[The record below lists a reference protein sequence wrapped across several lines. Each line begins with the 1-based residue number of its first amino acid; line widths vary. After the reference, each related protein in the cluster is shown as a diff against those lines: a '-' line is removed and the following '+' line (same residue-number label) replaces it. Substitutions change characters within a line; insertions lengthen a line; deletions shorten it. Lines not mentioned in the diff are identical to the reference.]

1 MKFESDLCSAAD
13 NLNDLGKISLS
24 QMSSYAFHFH
34 GLNVCCHDSQ
44 WFSSLDRNGVARLP
58 VSNSTI
64 DRDHYDTKDT
74 INTKEVEKVG
84 TQQRFLPA
92 SHL

>member
-1 MKFESDLCSAAD
+1 MSSCCD

-34 GLNVCCHDSQ
+34 GLNVCRHDSQ
-44 WFSSLDRNGVARLP
+44 WFSSLDRNGLARLP

-64 DRDHYDTKDT
+64 DRNHYDTKDT

-92 SHL
+92 